1 MSDIKILDACCGS
14 RMFWFDKNESHTTFM
29 DIRQETFEIHGKKVN
44 VKPDVIGDFRDM
56 PFEDNTFN
64 LVVFDPPHLKWAGE
78 KSIMKAQS
86 NWDVSVEYQKDDFEP
101 TLDQDGGMFEPKYR
115 LVMIA
120 KPKKEILLDTPSKAS
135 SLSKDAAEIKKLFD
149 FIKLNKENF
158 FEKLGLKGV
167 LEE

>member
-1 MSDIKILDACCGS
+1 MTDKINASDSFELEFSLKDRTITVLGS
-14 RMFWFDKNESHTTFM
+14 GR
-29 DIRQETFEIHGKKVN
+29 
-44 VKPDVIGDFRDM
+44 
-56 PFEDNTFN
+56 
-64 LVVFDPPHLKWAGE
+64 
-78 KSIMKAQS
+78 S

-120 KPKKEILLDTPSKAS
+120 KPKKELLLDTPQKAS